1 MQKPGRL
8 DFTPEQIE
16 ALLGRIENKCL
27 EGADYPLLAD
37 LIKAIVWMN
46 LSLQEK
52 ELTIRRLRAVFG
64 IKTETAKKLLNL
76 AGGKSE
82 EKPKRPKK
90 IKRNRVSM
98 DISLPLTIQR
108 QS

>member
-1 MQKPGRL
+1 LM
-8 DFTPEQIE
+8 
-16 ALLGRIENKCL
+16 ALLL
-27 EGADYPLLAD
+27 Y
-37 LIKAIVWMN
+37 
-46 LSLQEK
+46 K

-108 QS
+108 QKRLKELQSEL